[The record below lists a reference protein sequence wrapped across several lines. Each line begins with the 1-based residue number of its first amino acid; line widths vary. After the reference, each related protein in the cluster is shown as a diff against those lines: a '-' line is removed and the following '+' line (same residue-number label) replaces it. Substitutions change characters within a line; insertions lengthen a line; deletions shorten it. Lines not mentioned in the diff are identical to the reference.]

1 MQHFESVVAMEP
13 FVKGVECLEVRL
25 VLTVFHV
32 RVHLLILLHLLI
44 IYTFFNRWFQYI
56 YK

>member
-1 MQHFESVVAMEP
+1 MEP
-13 FVKGVECLEVRL
+13 FVKGVECLEVCL